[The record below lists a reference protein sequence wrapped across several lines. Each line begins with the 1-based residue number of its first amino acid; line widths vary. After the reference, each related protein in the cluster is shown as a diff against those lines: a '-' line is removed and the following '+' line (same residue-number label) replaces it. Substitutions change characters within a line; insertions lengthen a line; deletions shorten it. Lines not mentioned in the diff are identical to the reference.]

1 MKYLYLLFF
10 ALIISCK
17 PSSKTNN
24 GKDFIGTWKTND
36 SLNIQLEIKQKT
48 HENKIIEDR
57 YTVTISEPQKAQRE
71 REINNKQ
78 FNYKFVESDEYN
90 IFPFKEFLYENTT
103 LNKNFIGFKN
113 QDTLIRT
120 YPDFDNQVFIRVK

>member
-1 MKYLYLLFF
+1 MKYLYFLFF

-17 PSSKTNN
+17 PKSKTNN
-24 GKDFIGTWKTND
+24 GKDFIGSWKTND

-48 HENKIIEDR
+48 HENRIIEDR

-71 REINNKQ
+71 REISNKQ
-78 FNYKFVESDEYN
+78 FNYKFVKSEEYN

-120 YPDFDNQVFIRVK
+120 YPDFDDQVFVRVK

>member
-1 MKYLYLLFF
+1 MV
-10 ALIISCK
+10 
-17 PSSKTNN
+17 N
-24 GKDFIGTWKTND
+24 TWKSND
-36 SLNIQLEIKQKT
+36 SLNIKLEIKQKIY
-48 HENKIIEDR
+48 ENRIIEDR

-71 REINNKQ
+71 REISNKQ
-78 FNYKFVESDEYN
+78 FNYKFVKSEEYN

-120 YPDFDNQVFIRVK
+120 YPDFDDQVFVRVK

>member
-1 MKYLYLLFF
+1 
-10 ALIISCK
+10 
-17 PSSKTNN
+17 
-24 GKDFIGTWKTND
+24 
-36 SLNIQLEIKQKT
+36 LNIQLEIKQKT

-71 REINNKQ
+71 REISNKQ
-78 FNYKFVESDEYN
+78 FNYKFVKSEEYN
-90 IFPFKEFLYENTT
+90 IFPFKEFLSENTT

-120 YPDFDNQVFIRVK
+120 YPDFHDQVFVRVK

>member
-10 ALIISCK
+10 VFIISCK
-17 PSSKTNN
+17 PKSKTNN
-24 GKDFIGTWKTND
+24 GKDFIGSWKTND
-36 SLNIQLEIKQKT
+36 SLNIKLEIKQKT
-48 HENKIIEDR
+48 HENRIIEDR

-71 REINNKQ
+71 REISNKQ
-78 FNYKFVESDEYN
+78 FNYKFVESEEYN
-90 IFPFKEFLYENTT
+90 IFSFKEFLYENTT

-120 YPDFDNQVFIRVK
+120 YPDFDDQVFVRVK

>member
-24 GKDFIGTWKTND
+24 GKDLIGLWKTND

-120 YPDFDNQVFIRVK
+120 YPDLDDQVFVRVK

>member
-24 GKDFIGTWKTND
+24 GKDLIGLWKTND

-48 HENKIIEDR
+48 HENRIIEDR
-57 YTVTISEPQKAQRE
+57 YTVTISEPQKMQRE
-71 REINNKQ
+71 REISNKQ

-90 IFPFKEFLYENTT
+90 IFPFKEFLYENTA

-120 YPDFDNQVFIRVK
+120 YPDFDNQVFVRVK

>member
-1 MKYLYLLFF
+1 MKYLYFLFF

-17 PSSKTNN
+17 PKSKTNN
-24 GKDFIGTWKTND
+24 GKDFIGSWKTND
-36 SLNIQLEIKQKT
+36 SLNIKLEIKQKIY
-48 HENKIIEDR
+48 ENRIIEDR

-78 FNYKFVESDEYN
+78 FNYKFVESEEYN

-120 YPDFDNQVFIRVK
+120 YPDFDDQVFVRVK

>member
-17 PSSKTNN
+17 HSTQTNN
-24 GKDFIGTWKTND
+24 GKDFIGLWKTND
-36 SLNIQLEIKQKT
+36 SLNIRLEIKQKT

-57 YTVTISEPQKAQRE
+57 YTVTISEPQQLQRE
-71 REINNKQ
+71 REIINKQ
-78 FNYKFVESDEYN
+78 FNYKFVESEEYN

-103 LNKNFIGFKN
+103 LNTNFIGFKN

-120 YPDFDNQVFIRVK
+120 YPDFDNQIFIRVK